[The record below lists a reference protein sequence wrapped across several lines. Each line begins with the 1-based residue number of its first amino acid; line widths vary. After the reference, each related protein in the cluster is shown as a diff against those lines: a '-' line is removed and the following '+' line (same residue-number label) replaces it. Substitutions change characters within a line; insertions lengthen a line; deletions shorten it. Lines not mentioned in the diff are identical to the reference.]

1 MVKEAMVVLH
11 VHGASDDGKN
21 GPFVYQTDS
30 SHDLLT
36 LTNLDRK
43 LHFHAILVQEKIG
56 LVSTNIDYLE
66 FIYFCCK

>member
-30 SHDLLT
+30 SLDLLT
-36 LTNLDRK
+36 LNNLDSK
-43 LHFHAILVQEKIG
+43 LHLRAILVQEKIG
-56 LVSTNIDYLE
+56 LVSTNLDYLE